1 MLSPHE
7 KGVAELEHPS
17 SLQLAADT
25 PNRDPPQLSEGVKR
39 RSQSGPQTIPGCQPV
54 LLRSSSWF
62 QSANLPGFESMPAS
76 SHAEISHLGL
86 LLANRLGYQALVGK

>member
-1 MLSPHE
+1 MLSPRE
-7 KGVAELEHPS
+7 QGVAELEHPS

-25 PNRDPPQLSEGVKR
+25 PNCDPPQLSGGVKG
-39 RSQSGPQTIPGCQPV
+39 RSQSGPQTIPSCQPV
-54 LLRSSSWF
+54 LLSSSSQF
-62 QSANLPGFESMPAS
+62 QSANPPGFEPMPSS